1 MTRRGLYILLAVI
14 LVGCVLCVLCPYVE
28 FAFDWN
34 ESIFTTGY
42 DGESTIAAIAFL
54 LILAILIAGL
64 PADFVPNSAA
74 SEPLIDS
81 HVTSGAALNSISSIP
96 ESSPPLPLRI

>member
-1 MTRRGLYILLAVI
+1 MTRRGFYILLAVI
-14 LVGCVLCVLCPYVE
+14 LVGCVLSPYVE

-54 LILAILIAGL
+54 LILAFLIATL

-81 HVTSGAALNSISSIP
+81 HVTLGAALDSISNIP